1 MSIVETLLICSSVV
15 ALLAVTFGSIEMKPS
30 DPIGKELNQH
40 LKQTR
45 RWGQYALCIS
55 TGVVFAWAGFPA

>member
-1 MSIVETLLICSSVV
+1 MSIVEDLLICSSVF
-15 ALLAVTFGSIEMKPS
+15 ALLAVTFGSIEIKTS
-30 DPIGKELNQH
+30 DPTGEDLDQH

>member
-1 MSIVETLLICSSVV
+1 
-15 ALLAVTFGSIEMKPS
+15 MKPS
-30 DPIGKELNQH
+30 DPIGKELNHH